1 MATAGSQTS
10 GEYIS
15 HHLQNLHVGEGF
27 WSLHLDTLI
36 VSGLLGLIAFGGM
49 MLLARKASS
58 GIPTGAQN
66 CVEMIVSVVNDQVKD
81 TFHAKA
87 T

>member
-1 MATAGSQTS
+1 MATSGSQTS
-10 GEYIS
+10 SEYIS

-49 MLLARKASS
+49 ALLARKASS

-66 CVEMIVSVVNDQVKD
+66 CVEMVVSVVNDQVKLW
-81 TFHAKA
+81 
-87 T
+87 